1 MRIEG
6 RVVAISGAGSGIGAA
21 IAREAARRGA
31 AAITVID
38 IDEAAGQQISRE
50 ISVSGMAAKAYRCD
64 VADPDE
70 VEQVAFEVISDLGV
84 PGLVCA
90 NAGVLTD
97 RVPLLSETPQNLN
110 WALSINVIAPRTAST
125 P

>member
-1 MRIEG
+1 
-6 RVVAISGAGSGIGAA
+6 
-21 IAREAARRGA
+21 
-31 AAITVID
+31 
-38 IDEAAGQQISRE
+38 
-50 ISVSGMAAKAYRCD
+50 VSGMAAKAYRCD